1 MNTERF
7 RDTGIEYPQPKSY
20 LGAAARVEC
29 TWRGAMM
36 TRLHWSVMLA
46 SEAKLRE
53 MTSRRAA
60 A

>member
-29 TWRGAMM
+29 TWRGSMM
-36 TRLHWSVMLA
+36 TRLHWTLELQRRSLVA
-46 SEAKLRE
+46 VSEL
-53 MTSRRAA
+53 RAA